1 MPDAISLPPLWWRK
15 KKGYIIPAS
24 FYTTNKPNTYK
35 NETEST
41 VVAEDPPPKQ
51 HPPIVEIKSASEKEI
66 KHEIPL
72 NSEVEEESKSNVA
85 LDAKISI
92 PEVSYQ
98 SQQKSNKKAVSG
110 FSISSIQLKRTAKQQ
125 KAAEN
130 PQEELPETPFT
141 EADVQAH
148 WKQFTEKKINE
159 GAQNLAAI
167 LALKKPVL
175 EDHFVISFQVANS
188 LNEVE
193 MKQALPEILEY
204 LRIKLNNYS
213 LTIKLTV
220 SEHIREETVYSPDE
234 KYNYLVKINPELK
247 YLKDTFDLDL

>member
-1 MPDAISLPPLWWRK
+1 M
-15 KKGYIIPAS
+15 
-24 FYTTNKPNTYK
+24 
-35 NETEST
+35 
-41 VVAEDPPPKQ
+41 
-51 HPPIVEIKSASEKEI
+51 
-66 KHEIPL
+66 
-72 NSEVEEESKSNVA
+72 
-85 LDAKISI
+85 
-92 PEVSYQ
+92 
-98 SQQKSNKKAVSG
+98 
-110 FSISSIQLKRTAKQQ
+110 
-125 KAAEN
+125 
-130 PQEELPETPFT
+130 
-141 EADVQAH
+141 
-148 WKQFTEKKINE
+148 
-159 GAQNLAAI
+159 
-167 LALKKPVL
+167 L